1 MSLRSDVY
9 HAYQIVRS
17 HGIPDDQI
25 IVFHFNDIADHKLN
39 PTLGVV
45 INRPN
50 GTDVYHGVPKDYV
63 GADVN
68 PKTFLKVLSGDQEL
82 ANAGRKVL
90 KSGPDDHVFIFF
102 DDHGAPDIIAFQ
114 DNYLYGE
121 DLMDTLITMHANK
134 TFAKLVFYL
143 ETCESGSMFD
153 KLLPKDI
160 NIYATTASLPTENS
174 YQWDLDST

>member
-1 MSLRSDVY
+1 SDVY
-9 HAYQIVRS
+9 HAYQIVGS
-17 HGIPDDQI
+17 HGIPDNQI
-25 IVFHFNDIADHKLN
+25 IVFHFDDIADHKLN

-102 DDHGAPDIIAFQ
+102 DDHG
-114 DNYLYGE
+114 
-121 DLMDTLITMHANK
+121 
-134 TFAKLVFYL
+134 
-143 ETCESGSMFD
+143 SMFD